1 MSYFKKIILI
11 IGFTMISFYLCS
23 CTPKD
28 ISDTVKISSPN
39 NYEMPLMGDWIVSK
53 KYNKNFESGSSVTAE
68 TETEIGKLI
77 SISKNSIV
85 LFDKECYNPEFKI
98 KTVDS
103 KSYLVGKFETSPET
117 LGISQAEFQIVT
129 VTQKD
134 NFFASFIILDKD
146 NILTYINGF
155 FYHLVPKHS
164 GDKNTNQVSDK
175 ESNIKSGTQSTKV
188 QGKLINSEKVLDSSE
203 IQRQLSSGILLGLKS
218 YENKGNNIKIPIYR
232 TLWINL
238 GSYSEKPTID
248 VIPRLVVPRKSGFW
262 FVDVEN
268 KLKISHFESSIS
280 VYPINKNIKQKSQES
295 GIINGVQAYTGVD
308 ILFIGN
314 DYISLELNGS
324 KFNSN
329 AYNFN
334 TNFLRLYALDTI
346 NSKNSSPI
354 IISNLLGEDAIK
366 ALNQGA
372 AAYLTSVNFNER
384 QKLEQNPSNY
394 SFGIIR
400 RDGKWV
406 LRGRLN
412 ELNTLSEKS
421 SKYNNPGDFDI
432 PIILTK
438 DIVAYDSLYP
448 SWSVIKEMVPEAI
461 DAYSSPNRH
470 YVIVITR
477 TSLIVYNVT
486 DGRLGSSPLLT
497 FNLNSKENIIMSQ
510 WSTGSYVRTWDEQ
523 MKKLIKQ

>member
-1 MSYFKKIILI
+1 MSYYKKIILI
-11 IGFTMISFYLCS
+11 IGFTMISFLLCS

-28 ISDTVKISSPN
+28 ISDTVKISSPD
-39 NYEMPLMGDWIVSK
+39 NYEMPLTGDWVVSK
-53 KYNKNFESGSSVTAE
+53 QYNKNLESGNSVTPE
-68 TETEIGKLI
+68 TEASVGKI
-77 SISKNSIV
+77 VSINKNDIV
-85 LFDKECYNPEFKI
+85 LFDKECFNPEFKI

-103 KSYLVGKFETSPET
+103 KSYLVSKFEINPEA
-117 LGISQAEFQIVT
+117 LDISQSEIQIVT

-134 NFFASFIILDKD
+134 NFFASFIMLDKD
-146 NILTYINGF
+146 NIITYIDGF
-155 FYHLVPKHS
+155 FYHLVPKLNE
-164 GDKNTNQVSDK
+164 DKNNNQANKK
-175 ESNIKSGTQSTKV
+175 ESNIKSASQSNKV
-188 QGKLINSEKVLDSSE
+188 QDRIINSEKLLYSSE
-203 IQRQLSSGILLGLKS
+203 IQKQLSSGILLGLKS
-218 YENKGNNIKIPIYR
+218 YESKGNNIEIPVYR

-238 GSYSEKPTID
+238 GAYSEKPSID
-248 VIPRLVVPRKSGFW
+248 VIPRLIVPRKSGFW

-268 KLKISHFESSIS
+268 KLKSSHVESSIF
-280 VYPINKNIKQKSQES
+280 VYPINKNIQQKSQES
-295 GIINGVQAYTGVD
+295 GIINGGQAYTGVD
-308 ILFIGN
+308 IFFIGN

-329 AYNFN
+329 ANNSN
-334 TNFLRLYALDTI
+334 TSFLRLYALDTI

-372 AAYLTSVNFNER
+372 AAYLTSLNFNER
-384 QKLEQNPSNY
+384 QKMEQIPSNY

-400 RDGKWV
+400 RNGKWV

-412 ELNTLSEKS
+412 ELDILSEKS
-421 SKYNNPGDFDI
+421 SENSNLGDFDI

-448 SWSVIKEMVPEAI
+448 SWSIIKEMVPEAV

-470 YVIVITR
+470 YVIVITK

>member
-1 MSYFKKIILI
+1 MSYYKKIILF
-11 IGFTMISFYLCS
+11 IGFVMVIFFLCS
-23 CTPKD
+23 CSPKD

-39 NYEMPLMGDWIVSK
+39 NYEMPLVGDWVISK
-53 KYNKNFESGSSVTAE
+53 QYNKNLESGNITSPE
-68 TETEIGKLI
+68 TEPDVGKAV
-77 SISKNSIV
+77 SISKKDIV
-85 LFDKECYNPEFKI
+85 LFDKECFNPEFKI

-103 KSYLVGKFETSPET
+103 KSYFVSQFETNPEV
-117 LGISQAEFQIVT
+117 LDISQAEIQIVT

-134 NFFASFIILDKD
+134 NFFASFIMLDKA
-146 NILTYINGF
+146 NILTYIDGF
-155 FYHLVPKHS
+155 FYHLVPKQS
-164 GDKNTNQVSDK
+164 EDNN
-175 ESNIKSGTQSTKV
+175 SNVTRENEATMKSEKQRDKV
-188 QGKLINSEKVLDSSE
+188 QDKIINSEKLLYSSE
-203 IQRQLSSGILLGLKS
+203 IKKQLSSGILLGLKS
-218 YENKGNNIKIPIYR
+218 YVNKGNNIEIPIYR

-238 GSYSEKPTID
+238 GAYSEKPTID
-248 VIPRLVVPRKSGFW
+248 EIPRLIVPRKSGFW

-268 KLKISHFESSIS
+268 SLNNSTVESSIS
-280 VYPINKNIKQKSQES
+280 AYSINKNIKQNSKES
-295 GIINGVQAYTGVD
+295 GIINGGQAYTGID
-308 ILFIGN
+308 ILFVGS
-314 DYISLELNGS
+314 DYISLELNGD

-329 AYNFN
+329 SPSSNRS
-334 TNFLRLYALDTI
+334 FLRLYALDTI

-366 ALNQGA
+366 SLNQGA
-372 AAYLTSVNFNER
+372 AAYLTSLNFNER

-394 SFGIIR
+394 NFGIIR

-412 ELNTLSEKS
+412 ELDTLSEKS
-421 SKYNNPGDFDI
+421 SESNNLGDFDI

-438 DIVAYDSLYP
+438 DIVSYDSLYP
-448 SWSVIKEMVPEAI
+448 SWSSIKEIVPQAI

-470 YVIVITR
+470 YVIVITK
-477 TSLIVYNVT
+477 TSLIIYNVT
-486 DGRLGSSPLLT
+486 GGRLESSPLLT